1 MSSERPEYYLARA
14 AEERAAAA
22 SAPTPALARVHDDLA
37 AMYERQAREAER
49 ARAFQLEPELAD

>member
-22 SAPTPALARVHDDLA
+22 RAPNASLARVHADLA
-37 AMYERQAREAER
+37 AMYDRMAREA
-49 ARAFQLEPELAD
+49 AREAAWAD